1 MSRTQNVP
9 MRRWWTYRGKLFQI
23 VHEIASICFTLMCVH
38 VCEVLV
44 RRNSLRE
51 LFNAK
56 KCFEVRD
63 VGIFLGLFIPEECG
77 RKKKSVELFAS
88 VVVDVIKLINQVLGV
103 HHASKIIQ

>member
-1 MSRTQNVP
+1 MVDLPWKVVSDRSRD
-9 MRRWWTYRGKLFQI
+9 RFYLLYI
-23 VHEIASICFTLMCVH
+23 D
-38 VCEVLV
+38 V
-44 RRNSLRE
+44 RSCLRSLGE
-51 LFNAK
+51 TEFFEGALHAK